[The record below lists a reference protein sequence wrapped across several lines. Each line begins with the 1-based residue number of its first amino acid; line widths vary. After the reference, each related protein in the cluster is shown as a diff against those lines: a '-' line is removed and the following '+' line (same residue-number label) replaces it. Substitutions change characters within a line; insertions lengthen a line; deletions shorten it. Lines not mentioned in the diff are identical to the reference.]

1 MKGWYIMQTS
11 KYILIYKHKGINKW
25 IDANN
30 LALLKTVPN
39 ICTRMTEY
47 KIIDSATRE
56 EVI

>member
-1 MKGWYIMQTS
+1 MQTD

-39 ICTRMTEY
+39 ICTWMTEY

>member
-1 MKGWYIMQTS
+1 MQTD

-25 IDANN
+25 IDASN
-30 LALLKTVPN
+30 LALLKTVLN
-39 ICTRMTEY
+39 ICTWMTEY

>member
-1 MKGWYIMQTS
+1 MQTS

-39 ICTRMTEY
+39 ICTWMTEY
-47 KIIDSATRE
+47 KIIDSVTRE

>member
-1 MKGWYIMQTS
+1 MQTS

-30 LALLKTVPN
+30 LALLNTVPN

-47 KIIDSATRE
+47 KIIDSVAGKE
-56 EVI
+56 ID

>member
-1 MKGWYIMQTS
+1 MQTS
-11 KYILIYKHKGINKW
+11 KYILIYKHNGLNKR

-39 ICTRMTEY
+39 ICTWMTEY